1 MRLNDLIIVAGD
13 IIAHGIATVV
23 GIDAI
28 NNTVQGNYKVATVE
42 AIISTGIEISKYL
55 DKRKQNIIA
64 DFQEKVPIYVAEANR
79 INQQSNEAFQRLS
92 KKIDSYQE

>member
-1 MRLNDLIIVAGD
+1 MRLNDLIIGAGD

-28 NNTVQGNYKVATVE
+28 NNAVQGNYKVATVE
-42 AIISTGIEISKYL
+42 AIISAGIEISKYL
-55 DKRKQNIIA
+55 NRRRQNIIA
-64 DFQEKVPIYVAEANR
+64 DFQGKVPVYVAEANR

-92 KKIDSYQE
+92 QKTDSYQE